1 VLARDM
7 SWMELS
13 NVEELSAGYG
23 VLNVAAMQRCAHS
36 KLDPIGRLLFT
47 IWFTP
52 PMAESA
58 STSRNESRQP
68 EDTKSLT
75 KAMMARQKYCSSKA
89 SRLRTKAFHG

>member
-1 VLARDM
+1 MHSGDLVLARDM

-36 KLDPIGRLLFT
+36 KLDPIGRLLCT

-58 STSRNESRQP
+58 SPSRNELRARGY
-68 EDTKSLT
+68 EVFDKSNDGQAITL
-75 KAMMARQKYCSSKA
+75 
-89 SRLRTKAFHG
+89 